1 MTHPDSTAP
10 GSGSTLWRMSQ
21 EATKLLDGVG
31 WKILTLL
38 QEQGRISFSDLGRSV
53 GLSAPAVAERV
64 RRMEEAGIITGY
76 HAAIDPTLVGR
87 PLRASLRL
95 SGVSDRWHEVNAL
108 LQSMPE
114 VIEAQRVTG
123 GDSYHLKVVVAS
135 MQQLEAVINRLL
147 PYALVTTAL
156 VLSTPV
162 GRRTIGPDGA
172 PPTLP
177 QGEAELKL

>member
-1 MTHPDSTAP
+1 MTHDT
-10 GSGSTLWRMSQ
+10 
-21 EATKLLDGVG
+21 TKLLDPVG
-31 WKILTLL
+31 WKLLMLL
-38 QEQGRISFSDLGRSV
+38 QDNARASFSDLGRAV

-108 LQSMPE
+108 LAAMPE

-123 GDSYHLKVVVAS
+123 SDSYHLKVVVAS
-135 MQQLEAVINRLL
+135 MQHLETVINRLL

-162 GRRTIGPDGA
+162 ARRTIEPD
-172 PPTLP
+172 
-177 QGEAELKL
+177 QV